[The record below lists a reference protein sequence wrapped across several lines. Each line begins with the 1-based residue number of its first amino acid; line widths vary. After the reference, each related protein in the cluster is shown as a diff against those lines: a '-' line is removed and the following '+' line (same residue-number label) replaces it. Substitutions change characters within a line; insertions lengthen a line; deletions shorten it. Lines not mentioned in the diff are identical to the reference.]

1 MIIWEKERKI
11 QDTFNEKKNLLA
23 LQDILSKDKE
33 KRSKTN
39 QRKEKTCFKERSA
52 GLFVLQSSF
61 AAPRKDVVFTET
73 WHLATASK

>member
-11 QDTFNEKKNLLA
+11 QDTFNEKKKTLLA

-61 AAPRKDVVFTET
+61 AAPSKDVVFTET
-73 WHLATASK
+73 

>member
-1 MIIWEKERKI
+1 
-11 QDTFNEKKNLLA
+11 LA

-39 QRKEKTCFKERSA
+39 QRKEKTCFKGRSA

-73 WHLATASK
+73 

>member
-1 MIIWEKERKI
+1 
-11 QDTFNEKKNLLA
+11 LA

-73 WHLATASK
+73 

>member
-11 QDTFNEKKNLLA
+11 QDTFNEKKKTLLA

-73 WHLATASK
+73 

>member
-39 QRKEKTCFKERSA
+39 QRKEKTCFKGRSA

-73 WHLATASK
+73 

>member
-11 QDTFNEKKNLLA
+11 QDTFNEKKKTLLA

-39 QRKEKTCFKERSA
+39 QRKEKTCFKGRSA

-73 WHLATASK
+73 

>member
-73 WHLATASK
+73 